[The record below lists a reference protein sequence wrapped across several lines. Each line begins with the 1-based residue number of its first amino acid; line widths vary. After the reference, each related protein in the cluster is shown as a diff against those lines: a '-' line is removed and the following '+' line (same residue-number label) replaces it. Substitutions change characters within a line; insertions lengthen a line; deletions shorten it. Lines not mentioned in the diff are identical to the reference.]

1 LGGFDLLSNKIYEEK
16 EGKRERGKEGKEG
29 KRERGK
35 EGKRKRGKGRKIP
48 GVHLLPDWI

>member
-16 EGKRERGKEGKEG
+16 EGKRERGKEGK
-29 KRERGK
+29 RE
-35 EGKRKRGKGRKIP
+35 RGKGRKIP